1 MTGTKTI
8 RADSSPLVAMY
19 HWLFGGKFIL
29 RYYSECRDS
38 AMVLDEGGNI
48 IGEAHTM
55 RDGGWSVH
63 TIPFGGYVPC
73 SQIVFVE

>member
-1 MTGTKTI
+1 M
-8 RADSSPLVAMY
+8 
-19 HWLFGGKFIL
+19 
-29 RYYSECRDS
+29 DS

-63 TIPFGGYVPC
+63 TIPFGGYVPS